1 MTGASLELCLA
12 SDPFDEW
19 QRMLRFVNLKDD
31 ERGEMARTV
40 EALLLRANEMVV
52 QTYDYLRSFPE
63 TAEILGW
70 ETGVDEEHLEERRR
84 FFTIWLSRTLGLDT
98 SEEFARYLFRAGQYH
113 AGHGPRHIH
122 TPTAYVTCSMGLVLS
137 SFARY
142 MDDARLPAETT
153 ALALAGWGK
162 YLTAQLNQM
171 LYGYQ
176 IAKEYETGDI
186 AVRVQVYGRLR
197 PMLGDIEFIVRAQ
210 SEARVSDVLAK
221 FINYHPQLRH
231 EALQRVWD
239 SEEKQDSLWVQ
250 VTPRYVPLPGWRV
263 LLNGRDLY
271 FDSGFATPVAENDQ
285 VAIFPP
291 GR

>member
-113 AGHGPRHIH
+113 AGHLLHAIWM
-122 TPTAYVTCSMGLVLS
+122 TPDCRRKQQPWHWLV
-137 SFARY
+137 
-142 MDDARLPAETT
+142 
-153 ALALAGWGK
+153 G
-162 YLTAQLNQM
+162 
-171 LYGYQ
+171 
-176 IAKEYETGDI
+176 
-186 AVRVQVYGRLR
+186 
-197 PMLGDIEFIVRAQ
+197 
-210 SEARVSDVLAK
+210 
-221 FINYHPQLRH
+221 
-231 EALQRVWD
+231 
-239 SEEKQDSLWVQ
+239 
-250 VTPRYVPLPGWRV
+250 
-263 LLNGRDLY
+263 
-271 FDSGFATPVAENDQ
+271 EN
-285 VAIFPP
+285 I
-291 GR
+291 